1 MYKSIKLSDQ
11 PTMSELIKQ
20 LNIVTK
26 KWDYI
31 NTSNKN
37 LEIELTRKTTRG
49 RDKLTQDMY
58 PVAREEGQIM
68 SRYPLISYGR
78 IF

>member
-58 PVAREEGQIM
+58 PVAR
-68 SRYPLISYGR
+68 
-78 IF
+78 